1 MNYFLLYPDDSQLS
15 RLFSDDFIPLGL
27 AYVFPMGKIFLSM
40 LKYMRNSLHN
50 TLHIKIKT
58 HEIKNSFLEHLVLWE
73 V

>member
-40 LKYMRNSLHN
+40 LKYMRN
-50 TLHIKIKT
+50 
-58 HEIKNSFLEHLVLWE
+58 LVCN
-73 V
+73 